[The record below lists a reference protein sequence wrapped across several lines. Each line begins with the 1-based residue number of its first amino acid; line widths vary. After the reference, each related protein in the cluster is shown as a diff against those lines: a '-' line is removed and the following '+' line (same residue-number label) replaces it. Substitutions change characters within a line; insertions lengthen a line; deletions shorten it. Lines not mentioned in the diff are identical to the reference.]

1 MSSYHFDFCDIVK
14 GLYTVH
20 LQWIAVAFINIIAF
34 TKKKRT
40 HKNKTKLEGTLRI
53 LTCLCISTQTD
64 AVTTS
69 SCGERNCH
77 SFTPKNTLND
87 GHQFCVSICF
97 VYFFYCQ

>member
-40 HKNKTKLEGTLRI
+40 NKNKTKQNKTGRHT
-53 LTCLCISTQTD
+53 
-64 AVTTS
+64 V
-69 SCGERNCH
+69 N
-77 SFTPKNTLND
+77 LNL
-87 GHQFCVSICF
+87 F
-97 VYFFYCQ
+97 VYFYPDR